1 MPVVSNG
8 YHALPVELWGE
19 IFNHVDEIDL
29 WFTCRQ
35 VSRLL
40 RSEAEREM
48 TAHRLQKLNFRS
60 HFHAKIELHGEIT
73 HVLGII
79 MNPKLENISK
89 DKPRVLYKFQVA
101 FAPDLVTAQA
111 EEELLGMI
119 KYRLDEFKISDLDF
133 VERDSRGMSGRQ
145 THIDN
150 FMNKIE
156 IPGLEIDAAAKELS
170 FEWRPFLDQFF
181 AEEAYVRHMR
191 PRSALTEDERLENAE
206 RTLRKEG
213 KDFTSRNFG
222 RLLAENEL
230 ADREIWERAY
240 GLRLKRAFR
249 NAGLVLDVEIYRD
262 VIRRHCATM
271 DTARWVIRIE
281 RFMESR
287 GYTD

>member
-1 MPVVSNG
+1 MPVGSDG
-8 YHALPVELWGE
+8 FHTLPAELWRN
-19 IFNHVDEIDL
+19 IFNYVDEIDL

-48 TAHRLQKLNFRS
+48 AAHRLQKLNFRS
-60 HFHAKIELHGEIT
+60 HFHTKIELHGEIT

-79 MNPKLENISK
+79 MNPKLENFSK

-145 THIDN
+145 IHIDN

-156 IPGLEIDAAAKELS
+156 IPGLEIDAAAKRLS
-170 FEWRPFLDQFF
+170 FEWRPFLDHFF

-191 PRSALTEDERLENAE
+191 SRSALTKDERLENAE
-206 RTLRKEG
+206 RMLRAKG
-213 KDFTSRNFG
+213 QDFTSQNFG
-222 RLLAENEL
+222 HLLAKNGLE
-230 ADREIWERAY
+230 DRAIWERAY
-240 GLRLKRAFR
+240 GLRLKRAFE
-249 NAGLVLDVEIYRD
+249 NAGSTLDVEMYRD
-262 VIRRHCATM
+262 LIRRRCATM
-271 DTARWVIRIE
+271 DAARWGIRIE